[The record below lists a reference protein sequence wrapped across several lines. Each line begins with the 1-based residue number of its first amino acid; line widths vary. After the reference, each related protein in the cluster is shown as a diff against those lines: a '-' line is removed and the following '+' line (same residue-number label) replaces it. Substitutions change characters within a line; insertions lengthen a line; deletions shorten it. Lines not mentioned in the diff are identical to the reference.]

1 MPEGDRTCS
10 DGGQMGILADHEN
23 MVIAIEVGEAK
34 MQLEDGTWETLAVG
48 TGFLEVVNNRV
59 TMLVQTAEKPEE
71 IDARRQKNGVKSW
84 KKNFVRSRV
93 SRNTITRK
101 HPCKSHEPVE
111 GVKGEEY
118 EDIMMPGSKVNKHVV
133 LAHKCLYDLV
143 NPPQYENKSGAQAT
157 RYSNIG

>member
-1 MPEGDRTCS
+1 MKTFWLKVIASDRVAYNGRCQKVIVPAA

-71 IDARRQKNGVKSW
+71 IDARRAEERREVMEEKLRQKQSSQEYYHTKASLARAMNRLK
-84 KKNFVRSRV
+84 V
-93 SRNTITRK
+93 SREKNTRI
-101 HPCKSHEPVE
+101 
-111 GVKGEEY
+111 
-118 EDIMMPGSKVNKHVV
+118 
-133 LAHKCLYDLV
+133 
-143 NPPQYENKSGAQAT
+143 
-157 RYSNIG
+157 

>member
-1 MPEGDRTCS
+1 MKTFWLKVIASDRVAYNGRCQKVIVPAA

-59 TMLVQTAEKPEE
+59 TMLVQTAEKPEKLTPE
-71 IDARRQKNGVKSW
+71 EQKNGVKSW

-101 HPCKSHEPVE
+101 HPWQEP
-111 GVKGEEY
+111 
-118 EDIMMPGSKVNKHVV
+118 
-133 LAHKCLYDLV
+133 
-143 NPPQYENKSGAQAT
+143 
-157 RYSNIG
+157 

>member
-1 MPEGDRTCS
+1 
-10 DGGQMGILADHEN
+10 MGILADHEN

-48 TGFLEVVNNRV
+48 TGFLEVVNNVLPCWYRPLKNRKKL
-59 TMLVQTAEKPEE
+59 TPEE
-71 IDARRQKNGVKSW
+71 QKNGVKSW

-101 HPCKSHEPVE
+101 HPWQEHEPVE

-133 LAHKCLYDLV
+133 LAHKCLYD
-143 NPPQYENKSGAQAT
+143 
-157 RYSNIG
+157 